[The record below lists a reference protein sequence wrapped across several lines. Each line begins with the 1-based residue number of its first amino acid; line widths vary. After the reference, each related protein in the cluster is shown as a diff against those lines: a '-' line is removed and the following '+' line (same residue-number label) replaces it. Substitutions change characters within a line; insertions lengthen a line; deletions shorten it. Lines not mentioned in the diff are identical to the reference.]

1 MAYEINI
8 DGFIGEAGMFGGDST
23 TLNTVRNQIAQKP
36 ETEKEINVIINS
48 GGGYVTEGFA
58 IYDYLVSLSQK
69 DGVKVN
75 TTVLGICGSIA
86 TIIAQAAKSAQGER
100 SGYENSDY
108 FIHPPAWSPQSPD
121 PIEADELQMLAD
133 DLKANQTKLANF
145 YASHGTGTAEFFLE
159 KMKEAKSLSMEE
171 AKNLG
176 LIDNII
182 STQIKAATV
191 YKFAAHISKPINT
204 MNAFENKLKDMFNSF
219 KNEITSIVKPTTT
232 NDTVKT
238 SEGVDIFY
246 EGVLEMGTKVFT
258 DVEMKTPAPDGV
270 HTVDGKL
277 YTVANGEVTKVEEVA
292 QAASE
297 LELAKAKVAELEKQ
311 VAEKEAAVVAQVT
324 EAVAAKETELTA
336 KFNSQFTAFK
346 AKFFTGEKLNEEIVQ
361 IMKSEGEAK
370 PKDWREEVIA
380 LRQKK

>member
-8 DGFIGEAGMFGGDST
+8 DGFIGEAGFFGGDNFTLKMLNEKLSAMPSDT
-23 TLNTVRNQIAQKP
+23 T
-36 ETEKEINVIINS
+36 EINVVINS

-58 IYDYLVSLSQK
+58 IYDKLASLSQT
-69 DGVKVN
+69 VN
-75 TTVLGICGSIA
+75 TTVLGLCGSIA
-86 TIIAQAAKSAQGER
+86 TVIAQAGKKGVR

-121 PIEADELQMLAD
+121 PIEADELQQIAN

-145 YASHGTGTAEFFLE
+145 YAQNGTGTAEFFLD

-171 AKNLG
+171 AKSLG

-182 STQIKAATV
+182 STQIKAATI
-191 YKFAAHISKPINT
+191 YKFAAHTSKPINT
-204 MNAFENKLKDMFNSF
+204 MNAFENKLKEMFTSF
-219 KNEITSIVKPTTT
+219 KNEITAIVKPVVT
-232 NDTVKT
+232 NEKVTT

-246 EGVLEMGTKVFT
+246 DGVLEMGTKVFT
-258 DVEMKTPAPDGV
+258 EVEMKTPAPDGV

-277 YTVANGEVTKVEEVA
+277 YTITNGEVTKVEDVQTGA
-292 QAASE
+292 TE
-297 LELAKAKVAELEKQ
+297 LEQAKARVAELEKQ

-324 EAVAAKETELTA
+324 EAVAAKEIELTA
-336 KFNSQFTAFK
+336 KFETQFTAFK

-361 IMKSEGEAK
+361 IMKNEGEPK
-370 PKDWREEVIA
+370 PKDWRDEVIA
-380 LRQKK
+380 LRNKK